1 MCTVSLVPRPKGEKE
16 FILTSNRD
24 EAPGRKTSPPIEEF
38 YKGTKL
44 LFPKD
49 ELAGGT
55 WIGLSEHQRL
65 ICLMNGGF
73 ENHNRLDKYRLS
85 RGIVVKDLLCA
96 PIFSDVITNYNFS
109 GIEPF
114 TIIMADWKR
123 ELIFTELVWDGNL
136 LHNKSLPPESL
147 IWSSS
152 PLYSSEMKMLREKW
166 FQDFHGTTEI
176 SAEEMWK
183 FHHSAGIGDK
193 NIDLIMDRGFIKTKS
208 VTQITTSSEGTKMKY
223 EDLQENK
230 IYEEILFL

>member
-1 MCTVSLVPRPKGEKE
+1 MCTVSLVLLRKQEKE

-24 EAPGRKTSPPIEEF
+24 EAPGRETLPPMEEF
-38 YKGTKL
+38 HNGTKL

-49 ELAGGT
+49 KVAGGT
-55 WIGLSEHQRL
+55 WIGVSEHKRL

-73 ENHNRLDKYRLS
+73 VNHKRGENYRLS
-85 RGIVVKDLLCA
+85 RGIVVKDLLAA
-96 PIFSDVITNYNFS
+96 PNLSEEIRNYNFL

-114 TIIMADWKR
+114 TIIMVDWK
-123 ELIFTELVWDGNL
+123 EDLIFSELVWDGDL
-136 LHNKSLPPESL
+136 LHNRSLPLESH

-166 FQDFHGTTEI
+166 FQDFRETSEI
-176 SAEEMWK
+176 SAEELWN

-208 VTQITTSSEGTKMKY
+208 VTQIITSSEETKMKY
-223 EDLQENK
+223 EDLQLNK
-230 IYEEILFL
+230 IYEEILF